1 MKILIV
7 GIVRSG
13 TTSLMNAFRDQEFF
27 KISEPYNY
35 DLWKKIKWSYPP
47 IEIFNK
53 KNIIVKTLVNQVPE
67 SYENSWISFIKEFI
81 KYFDK
86 IMYINRKDSKSHW
99 ESYMNLHYKKANDKS
114 YFSRWKIEDIPQNII
129 YDLNNSDV
137 KKDFDLQNKMFC
149 NLTDNLNQTVTWY
162 EDLYGEDRNKSLDI
176 IKSWNLNIDVNKMN
190 QDLHPSKKLRQFG
203 KKSVI

>member
-1 MKILIV
+1 M
-7 GIVRSG
+7 
-13 TTSLMNAFRDQEFF
+13 D
-27 KISEPYNY
+27 
-35 DLWKKIKWSYPP
+35 
-47 IEIFNK
+47 
-53 KNIIVKTLVNQVPE
+53 
-67 SYENSWISFIKEFI
+67 
-81 KYFDK
+81 
-86 IMYINRKDSKSHW
+86 
-99 ESYMNLHYKKANDKS
+99 NDES
-114 YFSRWKIEDIPQNII
+114 YFSRWKMEDIPQNII

-176 IKSWNLNIDVNKMN
+176 IKSWNLNIDANKMN